1 MIKSIESLENEN
13 YIISRISS
21 FSVKSKRRVAE
32 KGDIKL
38 IECSRCELFKSL
50 DEFHTNATGY
60 LKKGSYCKDC
70 TNMKNSEF
78 GSQSKL
84 FKDSVDRDNNLIAFR
99 IGKNGDKYVIEY
111 TIGNSFIFS
120 RANDKYYNNLF
131 EARYDI
137 NQSLTN
143 NLKLGF
149 RNEN

>member
-60 LKKGSYCKDC
+60 LKKVLIVKIARIWK
-70 TNMKNSEF
+70 TAN
-78 GSQSKL
+78 L
-84 FKDSVDRDNNLIAFR
+84 DRNLNF
-99 IGKNGDKYVIEY
+99 
-111 TIGNSFIFS
+111 
-120 RANDKYYNNLF
+120 
-131 EARYDI
+131 
-137 NQSLTN
+137 
-143 NLKLGF
+143 LKIQ
-149 RNEN
+149 